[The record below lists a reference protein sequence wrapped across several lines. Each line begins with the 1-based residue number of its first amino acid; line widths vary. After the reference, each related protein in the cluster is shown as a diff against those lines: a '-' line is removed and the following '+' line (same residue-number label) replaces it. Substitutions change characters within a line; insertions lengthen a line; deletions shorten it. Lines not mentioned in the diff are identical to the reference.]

1 MPPKKNPK
9 TPIHLSRKLNTEKTI
24 AKNLLDGF
32 VAKGSRGEIIIEQI
46 LGAKINQISLT
57 ALIQIARVI
66 SELSDVKFPR
76 NYKRKKDLIV
86 KWFTDNGDVIHS
98 YTKYIQIVYAE
109 SGIINS

>member
-1 MPPKKNPK
+1 MPPKKNQK
-9 TPIHLSRKLNTEKTI
+9 TPNHLSRKLNTEKTI

-32 VAKGSRGEIIIEQI
+32 VTKGSRGESIIEQI
-46 LGAKINQISLT
+46 FGAKINQISLT

-86 KWFTDNGDVIHS
+86 KWFTDNEDVICS
-98 YTKYIQIVYAE
+98 YTKYIQVVYTK
-109 SGIINS
+109 SCD